1 MSVSQAA
8 DRERVLAGLGVVSI
22 VVSLGGI
29 FVAAALAP
37 WFSPFLNALSD
48 LGYAGTPTA
57 PVFNGA
63 LMVGGALGA
72 GFVVAVWAETENPI
86 HAAGLLLLLLAMV
99 CMALVGVFPLPSAM
113 HFVVAPAFFVF
124 ATLGVAVFAAGD
136 FVGTGGFRR
145 GGRPARGGTLLVLVA
160 THVASWVWWVL
171 FGWPGPGVAVPELV
185 GSAML
190 AVWALWAASERWPG
204 DPDVRPL

>member
-1 MSVSQAA
+1 MSVSQAE
-8 DRERVLAGLGVVSI
+8 DRKRVLAGLGVAAM
-22 VVSLGGI
+22 VVALGGV

-37 WFSPFLNALSD
+37 WFSPFLNALSE
-48 LGYAGTPTA
+48 LGSVGMPTA
-57 PVFNGA
+57 PIFNGA

-86 HAAGLLLLLLAMV
+86 HAAGLVVLSLAMV
-99 CMALVGVFPLPSAM
+99 SLALVGVFPLPSTM
-113 HFVVAPAFFVF
+113 HFVVAPAFFGF

-145 GGRPARGGTLLVLVA
+145 GGHPARGGTLILLVTV
-160 THVASWVWWVL
+160 HVVSWVWWFL
-171 FGWPGPGVAVPELV
+171 LGWPGPGVAVPELV

-190 AVWALWAASERWPG
+190 AVWALWAAADLWPG

>member
-1 MSVSQAA
+1 MSVTEAA
-8 DRERVLAGLGVVSI
+8 DRKRVLAGLGVAS
-22 VVSLGGI
+22 VVVALGGI

-48 LGYAGTPTA
+48 LGRVGTPTA

-72 GFVVAVWAETENPI
+72 GFVVAVWAETENPV
-86 HAAGLLLLLLAMV
+86 HAGGLVLLVLAMV
-99 CMALVGVFPLPSAM
+99 CMALVGVFPLPSTM
-113 HFVVAPAFFVF
+113 HFVVAPAFFLF
-124 ATLGVAVFAAGD
+124 ATLGVFVFAAGD

-145 GGRPARGGTLLVLVA
+145 GGRPARGGSLVILAV
-160 THVASWVWWVL
+160 THVVSWVWWVL
-171 FGWPGPGVAVPELV
+171 LGWPGPGVAVPELV

-190 AVWALWAASERWPG
+190 AVWALWVAADLWPG
-204 DPDVRPL
+204 DPDVSPL

>member
-1 MSVSQAA
+1 MSVSEAA
-8 DRERVLAGLGVVSI
+8 DRKRVLAGLGIASVV
-22 VVSLGGI
+22 VALGGI
-29 FVAAALAP
+29 VAAAALAP
-37 WFSPFLNALSD
+37 WFSPFVHALSD
-48 LGYAGTPTA
+48 LGSAGTSTA

-63 LMVGGALGA
+63 LLVGGALGA

-86 HAAGLLLLLLAMV
+86 HAGGLLVLLLAMG

-145 GGRPARGGTLLVLVA
+145 GGRPARGGSLVVLA
-160 THVASWVWWVL
+160 ALHVASWVWWL
-171 FGWPGPGVAVPELV
+171 LLGWPGPGLAVPELV

-190 AVWALWAASERWPG
+190 AVWALWASADLWPG
-204 DPDVRPL
+204 QPDVSRL

>member
-8 DRERVLAGLGVVSI
+8 DRKRVLAGLGVAAI

-37 WFSPFLNALSD
+37 RFSPFLNALSD
-48 LGYAGTPTA
+48 LGSAGTPTA
-57 PVFNGA
+57 PIFNGA
-63 LMVGGALGA
+63 LLVGGALGT

-86 HAAGLLLLLLAMV
+86 HAGGLLLLLLAMV
-99 CMALVGVFPLPSAM
+99 SMALVGVFPLPSAM
-113 HFVVAPAFFVF
+113 HFVVAPAFFLF
-124 ATLGVAVFAAGD
+124 TTLGVFVFAAGD

-145 GGRPARGGTLLVLVA
+145 GGHPARGGTLLVLVA
-160 THVASWVWWVL
+160 THVASWVWWGL
-171 FGWPGPGVAVPELV
+171 LGWAGPGIAVPELV
-185 GSAML
+185 GSATL
-190 AVWALWAASERWPG
+190 AVWALWAAADLWPG